1 MPEATADAPR
11 RWTVIASGLLLLA
24 IALVVLYAGV
34 TAFRSL
40 LAVVV
45 LAAVGLV
52 AVLLQLRLRPRSH
65 TKVRAPQWLNILG
78 IVFAT
83 LAIFADRLRLSANLA
98 IVVALGAIGCF
109 AVSSLVVLD
118 AIRRSRTAP
127 K

>member
-1 MPEATADAPR
+1 MPETTADAPR
-11 RWTVIASGLLLLA
+11 RWTVIASALLLLA

-52 AVLLQLRLRPRSH
+52 AVLLQLRLHRPSH